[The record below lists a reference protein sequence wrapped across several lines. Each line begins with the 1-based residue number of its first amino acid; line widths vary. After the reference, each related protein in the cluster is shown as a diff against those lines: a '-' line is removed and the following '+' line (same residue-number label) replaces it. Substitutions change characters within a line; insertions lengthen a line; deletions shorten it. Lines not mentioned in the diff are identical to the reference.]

1 MGSKAGEAGVRG
13 QHSGSWMVRKS
24 MEMRVAQEYV
34 RSVRVSQT
42 RIRPHQGRETVRILR
57 V

>member
-13 QHSGSWMVRKS
+13 QHSGSWTVRKS

-34 RSVRVSQT
+34 RSVRISQT
-42 RIRPHQGRETVRILR
+42 RIQPHQGRETVRILR